1 MAIQIQLRR
10 GTSTEWTSSNPI
22 LAQGE
27 LALEINTGRFKT
39 GNGTD
44 RWNSL
49 PYNGFIDQGNDP
61 SNWDTNSRLGI
72 YFVNRANWG
81 GTTGTPTESYSVGT
95 LFVYTTS
102 GTVIQKYQPS
112 DDGSGP
118 ASEFTRSR
126 LANGSWTSWI
136 MSSLG
141 EGSSLDGGT
150 F

>member
-39 GNGTD
+39 GNGVD

-49 PYNGFIDQGNDP
+49 SYNGFIDQGNDP
-61 SNWDTNSRLGI
+61 SNWDTNSKLGI

-81 GTTGTPTESYSVGT
+81 GTTGTPTESYSTGM
-95 LFVYTTS
+95 LLVYNTS
-102 GTVIQKYQPS
+102 GMVIQKYQPADS
-112 DDGSGP
+112 GNGP
-118 ASEFTRSR
+118 ASEFSRSR
-126 LANGSWTSWI
+126 LTSGSWTSWI